1 MRLFQSCSIILLM
14 CICCQSLSGQT
25 SAKIKRLQNQKK
37 EIQKGL
43 SRKQNELRDNQQNV
57 SQKLRDIEMLSNQV
71 ENRQRYIDDMVRQIN
86 GMDSL
91 IANQQRAI
99 DRTNKELERQKAA
112 YVRAL
117 RYARISKPTHSP
129 LLFVLSATSVTKMY
143 RRSRY
148 AREYARYE
156 RRLAEQIIEKQNK
169 LLAEKNELLRIKN
182 EKGRLKAECEAQKAL
197 LQEQKE
203 AEKRNVTGLRQRQQ
217 VLLKDVEAQKKQLA
231 QLDQKIDQMI
241 AWEVEQARKRAEE
254 ERRRK
259 EAAERAKREAAAKAK
274 AKNRTASTPSQ
285 TKKTVKDATAG
296 KGWISSQER
305 ALNGT
310 FEKNKGRLPVPITGR
325 YMLGSR
331 FGTYNVPGLKGVM
344 LDNKGTNYIGQPGAR
359 ARSIFDGEVT
369 AVFQFGTTKNVLVRH
384 GSYISVYCNLS
395 SVIVT
400 RGQKVKARDILG
412 TVEQDGSGN
421 SVLHFQL
428 RKEKAK
434 LNPEVW
440 IGR

>member
-1 MRLFQSCSIILLM
+1 MKLFPFCSLILFF
-14 CICCQSLSGQT
+14 SLCGMPVWGQT
-25 SAKIKRLQNQKK
+25 SSKIKRLQNQKK

-43 SRKQNELRDNQQNV
+43 SRKQNELRDNRQNV
-57 SQKLRDIEMLSNQV
+57 NQKLRDIEMLSNQV
-71 ENRQRYIDDMVRQIN
+71 ENRQRYIDDMLYQIK

-91 IANQQRAI
+91 IARQQQVIESTAK
-99 DRTNKELERQKAA
+99 DLERQKAA

-117 RYARISKPTHSP
+117 RYARVSKTVHSP
-129 LLFVLSATSVTKMY
+129 FLFVLSATSVTKMY

-169 LLAEKNELLRIKN
+169 LLAEKNELLKTKN
-182 EKGRLKAECEAQKAL
+182 EKGKLMAECEAQKAL
-197 LQEQKE
+197 LVEQKE
-203 AEKRNVTGLRQRQQ
+203 AEKRNVAGLKQRQKA
-217 VLLKDVEAQKKQLA
+217 LLKDVEAQKRQLTE
-231 QLDQKIDQMI
+231 LDRKIDQMI

-254 ERRRK
+254 ERRRREEK
-259 EAAERAKREAAAKAK
+259 ARKEAAAKS
-274 AKNRTASTPSQ
+274 KNKSRPDSRHEQKTN
-285 TKKTVKDATAG
+285 KKPAAEKN
-296 KGWISSQER
+296 WISSEER
-305 ALNGT
+305 VLNGS

-331 FGTYNVPGLKGVM
+331 FGTYNVPGLRGVM
-344 LDNKGTNYIGQPGAR
+344 LDNKGTNYIGQAGAR

-369 AVFQFGTTKNVLVRH
+369 AIFQFGATKNVLVRH

-395 SVIVT
+395 SVIVS

-428 RKEKAK
+428 RKEKTK